1 MMDRK
6 QSAHARREAQRL
18 QESNSY
24 NTTNN
29 SNAINQLASQTE
41 ATIANIQNNLT
52 NVSLLSTSTAT
63 NLTAELDPLDP
74 TSWESRITELEN
86 NPSTGGG
93 GGGIDPSDPDQPIII
108 VDNFIR
114 QPNGDPSGTGGLFIY
129 PDGNTTILN
138 TNGLPIV
145 FTESEVDHNGI
156 IIVRLSIFDTNINY
170 YILGQTATADVCK
183 FTDVSTLY
191 YIIKTPATLQH
202 SIRIGFMDD
211 YGSSPSAN
219 EICFERL
226 TGEAN
231 ISVVTRSGGTQTKTS
246 SGIAYSANT
255 WYTFKISRTASN
267 TVDFTINTTTVNQT
281 TNIPTGFMN
290 VGVQIQGNGS
300 NSADEDFKFD
310 FFSLK
315 LGDVAAVLPT
325 GTTVVGTANE
335 VEVTTVGSVITVGL
349 PNSIIVPTINTSQ
362 LNFNITPA
370 SPTNTIGGQYWD
382 TTYNT
387 LSLGLTANTNL
398 KIGQSLYKYVK
409 NTTGSSIPKGKVV
422 YINGHFSSTQL
433 TIGLANASTEATSA
447 DVVGVTAEDIANNAS
462 GFVQTFGYLTGFATN
477 TAEIPTGQEGKALYL
492 SATTSGDMRI
502 GLPIQPL
509 HGVRVGFLVQ
519 RAGSGSGAMFV
530 NIQNYQEIEEL
541 SDVEITS
548 IAANDILQWDNTDLR
563 WENRSLSSAGIAAAA
578 HTHGNITNAGAIGST
593 SGLPIIT
600 TTSGQLTTGT
610 FGTTT
615 GTFCAGDDSRLLS
628 NSDKGDITVS
638 GSPIGSTW
646 TIDNSAVTYAKMQNV
661 STNNRLLGRSTAGSG
676 VVEEITVGSGLSL
689 SAGTLTSSATPGGST
704 GQIQYNNSSAF
715 AGATNVKINSDNLEL
730 VKPSTEPTTAPAN
743 SIIMYVKDIGQ
754 RDLPAFVDSSGWST
768 NLQTCIARNKFNLM
782 AFNGGTNAAPSSVGM
797 VFTATTVGTGNTT
810 GGTVAIGTTS
820 LLSGSRRQ
828 SFLTANTAGNAAGW
842 RTSSTQCWRG
852 NAPKRG
858 GFFCVWKFGI
868 GDATFQP
875 NATLFVGLN
884 DSTAVPDATAIADPF
899 GTSNAT
905 MRNTVGLALYGGSS
919 TYQVIHR
926 NGTTGATAISTGFTA
941 NINDIV
947 EFCLY
952 CIPNDSTI
960 YYYVKI
966 YSSAGSDTE
975 TSGNIGTSNIPVNTT
990 LFVPHCWRGRT
1001 STATAAVQVD
1011 CLTFSIE
1018 QPH

>member
-1 MMDRK
+1 MDRK